1 MVIRIYKKPN
11 KMYDVFECNSPFN
24 IEHWLFSYNHPDNVF
39 SGLSHLTD
47 NFTLEFINQEF
58 EQE

>member
-11 KMYDVFECNSPFN
+11 KMYDVFEYSPLFN
-24 IEHWLFSYNHPDNVF
+24 TEYWLFSYNHPDNVF
-39 SGLSHLTD
+39 SELSNLAD
-47 NFTLEFINQEF
+47 KFTLEFINKEF